1 MCTAG
6 PVVVNP
12 CVLSLQSRGY
22 GLDKAIPS
30 LLVAASSVDNIVP
43 VTGFAVILV
52 VLSQQGNVC
61 LTGLREGLDQHI

>member
-30 LLVAASSVDNIVP
+30 MLVAASSIDNIIP
-43 VTGFAVILV
+43 LTGFSVILV
-52 VLSQQGNVC
+52 VLCHQGN
-61 LTGLREGLDQHI
+61 